1 MPTNNRMTSQAMLSL
16 FYLPSILYNI
26 VYNYLN
32 RHNHEELSQKQLKGI
47 QSKYSSDNVAKTT
60 EQTKSGLKKEVGQSG
75 ISKNQSIRAEAG
87 SSPALQTE
95 HPVVEAISTEDHINQ
110 LSSDEELM
118 VVQQNFPTHPYPE
131 NPLSL
136 SSEHQNIPPSLPDVH
151 VSTITQSYS
160 PRKPD
165 VIVALSASSS
175 DSEYEEFFPSVKS
188 VKPPVKLEVSAG
200 SVSASYSLQQSAEL
214 NQPIIDNSHVIIEDD
229 DVDEDGDDEDDNFPP
244 ISQNIPTN
252 QIVPNSFAN
261 ISQPPPSSTKNSDG
275 RSSSTPDTE
284 LPSYNG
290 ELEQLSTQVYSPM
303 SEGKDTAGK
312 LVKFEDESKNI
323 DSSESGIVSGNA
335 AAASS
340 DGSEVWGDV
349 PVETSSLTSQ
359 KRELFWQE
367 SLIASCLTILSV
379 CFSFPASI

>member
-1 MPTNNRMTSQAMLSL
+1 MTSQAMLSL

-32 RHNHEELSQKQLKGI
+32 RHNHEEPSQKQLKGI
-47 QSKYSSDNVAKTT
+47 QSKYSSDNVVKTT
-60 EQTKSGLKKEVGQSG
+60 GKTKSDLKKEIRHSG

-87 SSPALQTE
+87 NSPALQTE
-95 HPVVEAISTEDHINQ
+95 HPVVENASTEDHLNQ

-131 NPLSL
+131 NALSL
-136 SSEHQNIPPSLPDVH
+136 SSEPQNIPPSLPDVH

-175 DSEYEEFFPSVKS
+175 DSEYEEFFPPVKS
-188 VKPPVKLEVSAG
+188 VKPAVKLEVSAG
-200 SVSASYSLQQSAEL
+200 SVSASDSLQQSAEL

-229 DVDEDGDDEDDNFPP
+229 DGDDGGDDEDDNLPP
-244 ISQNIPTN
+244 ISQNIPTK

-261 ISQPPPSSTKNSDG
+261 ISQPPPSSTRNNDG
-275 RSSSTPDTE
+275 RSSSSPDTE

-340 DGSEVWGDV
+340 DGCEVWGDV

-359 KRELFWQE
+359 KRTSFWQE
-367 SLIASCLTILSV
+367 SLIVSLFHV
-379 CFSFPASI
+379 